1 MASDV
6 LEWKPTPPQAKFASL
21 PWTIKEAFFG
31 GGVGGGKSDLLLM
44 LPLLLKTSEGKQLY
58 QYPDFKQLF
67 TRRTHAELKK
77 EIVSRS
83 RKYYLPFGATYN
95 GSDMVWTFPRPDQIG
110 SGGRM
115 GNQGAQVQL
124 GHIEHE
130 KDVHKYDG
138 AEYNIF
144 SPDELTHLLE
154 YMYLY
159 IGFTRVRGSN
169 PVLPKIIRGAGM
181 PGGVGHTFV
190 YKRFV
195 KPRESGNVIIID
207 KKSGLK
213 RFYVH
218 STFRDNPYLDPEYK
232 NSLEALPEAEKRAK
246 LGDWNAYEG
255 QVFEEFREFHY
266 PGEPENAIHVIEP
279 FEIPSY
285 WPKIVIGD
293 WGYAAMTWIGFGAI
307 SPTGRVYLYR
317 ELTFRKTKIA
327 DWAPIVKHYVDEEEP
342 ELIKFCQSAKQDRG
356 QEHTIQEQISTALG
370 RPIELS
376 GNRPGSRISG
386 KMLIHEYLR
395 WKPKPIIPDTEK
407 PIYNE
412 EFAQSL
418 FRLKGEEA
426 YKAYMDRFKEAEEET
441 NLPKLQ
447 IFKTANPRHEV
458 PLVVDAIKACVYDK
472 TNVEDIA
479 EFDGDDPVDGLRYFC
494 DTVSSFVHLAVD
506 RMKKAQ
512 QQKEI
517 EDLFKATGDW
527 TGFYRNMRH
536 IESERTGI
544 QPVSR
549 YGRKGRR

>member
-1 MASDV
+1 MSDV

-44 LPLLLKTSEGKQLY
+44 LPLLLKTTEGKMLY

-95 GSDMVWTFPRPDQIG
+95 GSDMIWTFPRPDQIG

-115 GNQGAQVQL
+115 GNQGAQIQL

-144 SPDELTHLLE
+144 SPDELTHLIE

-181 PGGVGHTFV
+181 PGGIGHTFV

-195 KPRESGNVIIID
+195 KPAEKGNVIIRD

-232 NSLEALPEAEKRAK
+232 DSLEALPEAEKRAK

-266 PGEPENAIHVIEP
+266 PNEPENAIHVIDE

-285 WPKIVIGD
+285 WPRIVIGD
-293 WGYAAMTWIGFGAI
+293 WGFAAMTWIGFGAI

-317 ELTFRKTKIA
+317 ELVFKRTKIE
-327 DWAPIVKHYVDEEEP
+327 DWAPEVKHYIDEENP
-342 ELIKFCQSAKQDRG
+342 ELIQFCQSAKQDRG
-356 QEHTIQEQISTALG
+356 QEHTIQEQISRALG
-370 RPIELS
+370 RPIALS
-376 GNRPGSRISG
+376 GNSPGSRISG
-386 KMLIHEYLR
+386 KMMIHEYLR
-395 WKPKPIIPDTEK
+395 WKPKPIIPESEK
-407 PIYNE
+407 PVYNE

-418 FRLKGEEA
+418 FRIKGEEA
-426 YKAYMDRFKEAEEET
+426 YKAYLDRFKAPEEET

-447 IFKTANPRHEV
+447 IFKSCR
-458 PLVVDAIKACVYDK
+458 VVIDAIKACVYDK

-479 EFDGDDPVDGLRYFC
+479 EFDGDDPVDGLRYF
-494 DTVSSFVHLAVD
+494 VRAASSFVHLSVD
-506 RMKKAQ
+506 RMKKIQ
-512 QQKEI
+512 QQQEI
-517 EDLFKATGDW
+517 ERLLQNTGDW
-527 TGFYRNMRH
+527 TAFYRQMRH
-536 IESERTGI
+536 MESETSEIGA
-544 QPVSR
+544 VSR